1 MTDVGSCNTLN
12 KKTHSINMATE
23 RTLQQDDNNR
33 SILTTSSVNVCHVRV
48 GLSFAHS
55 LILWHPRTHHDFKHI
70 YRTFFLSFFLRTSSL
85 TVIETLR
92 QSVIRF
98 MVFWLDT
105 MLAIILVF
113 SEWSRNC
120 RRLYICRSAHLLSPM
135 SRPLKTAEWIWFL
148 VD

>member
-55 LILWHPRTHHDFKHI
+55 LIL
-70 YRTFFLSFFLRTSSL
+70 
-85 TVIETLR
+85 
-92 QSVIRF
+92 
-98 MVFWLDT
+98 
-105 MLAIILVF
+105 
-113 SEWSRNC
+113 
-120 RRLYICRSAHLLSPM
+120 
-135 SRPLKTAEWIWFL
+135 
-148 VD
+148 